1 MPADFFLGW
10 LHCDYWSCSILL
22 WSDVYAQWR
31 LQTILLSRVFT
42 NKICCNYMQQFFKS
56 FSYYDLELFY
66 YCLNAKG
73 FFWIWYSFKNDSFLL
88 EVSQTNTVHFYEREI
103 LSISSSFTFP
113 FFIVCFCIQ
122 VERQQF
128 SKKVT
133 ELQKKTHR
141 FQKSSPD
148 MFYF

>member
-88 EVSQTNTVHFYEREI
+88 EVSQTNTVHFYECEI
-103 LSISSSFTFP
+103 LSISSLLFHFLLCVFAYKFRGNNS
-113 FFIVCFCIQ
+113 Q
-122 VERQQF
+122 
-128 SKKVT
+128 KKVT
-133 ELQKKTHR
+133 ELKKKTHR